1 MLQTEHS
8 KQEAPPVGVLSPH
21 EERIE
26 RGEALGLIGE
36 AAQTRRAL
44 IHRLLEG
51 FRDQP
56 VRLNVERARLL
67 TESMRASE
75 GQPTVLR
82 WGKALA
88 HILLHHPVHI
98 EEGELLVGSA
108 GPPGRYAVVYCELV
122 GPGRFYTHPEEVVPS
137 QEGDAI
143 VVTEEDVAVLQNEI
157 LPYWEEH
164 QYHAALMNALP
175 DDTRM
180 LLDVLRAVEIFQD
193 ILFEPWKNKIIDH
206 NAGEAENQ
214 ECSKKLGDCRAFGSQ
229 YSILARL
236 VFYDISMWS
245 QIADI
250 ARSPRAT
257 KQSHSTDAS
266 ESAAIQSLRRIGSTI
281 LRRRQTSRSG
291 AAGSW
296 EIASPSARNTR
307 Y

>member
-26 RGEALGLIGE
+26 RGEALGLVGD
-36 AAQTRRAL
+36 AAQDKRAR
-44 IHRLLEG
+44 IHALLEG

-56 VRLNVERARLL
+56 IRLNVERARLL

-88 HILLHHPVHI
+88 HILAHHPVHI

-108 GPPGRYAVVYCELV
+108 GPPGRYAVVYSELA
-122 GPGRFYTHPEEVVPS
+122 GPGRFYTHPEEVIPS

-175 DDTRM
+175 EDTRQLMQRIFVVTATASGRSM
-180 LLDVLRAVEIFQD
+180 LAWAHDFEKVLARGLRSIKE
-193 ILFEPWKNKIIDH
+193 
-206 NAGEAENQ
+206 EAEQ
-214 ECSKKLGDCRAFGSQ
+214 KLAAQGPFGNM
-229 YSILARL
+229 L
-236 VFYDISMWS
+236 VHNM
-245 QIADI
+245 
-250 ARSPRAT
+250 
-257 KQSHSTDAS
+257 
-266 ESAAIQSLRRIGSTI
+266 SAIGV
-281 LRRRQTSRSG
+281 R
-291 AAGSW
+291 
-296 EIASPSARNTR
+296 
-307 Y
+307 